1 MVYIEMKEDLRNNN
15 FFPGFSVIGDLN
27 DLVVTISAPSKKS
40 HLGLFWMEWNLVTKR
55 RVY

>member
-40 HLGLFWMEWNLVTKR
+40 HLGLFWME
-55 RVY
+55 